1 MEKVI
6 KDEVET
12 VLFRDIKT
20 PTTVEGF
27 RENLRKYYCQYG
39 EDFKEIYVKEVHCV
53 NQEYVLIDELN
64 SLDDLYKFHHR
75 PNISPFV
82 VWKMKDVNKFM
93 YENGQFN
100 SCEGFW
106 DDESRF
112 TIYTNQRDFY
122 KDKNSSWVTIDNQIL
137 REFYIKTLGEFS
149 GY

>member
-1 MEKVI
+1 MEKN
-6 KDEVET
+6 EVET

-27 RENLRKYYCQYG
+27 RENLRKYYSQYG
-39 EDFKEIYVKEVHCV
+39 EDFTELYVKEIHCV

-93 YENGQFN
+93 YETGQFN
-100 SCEGFW
+100 SCDGFW
-106 DDESRF
+106 DDERRSDTLAGRRRN
-112 TIYTNQRDFY
+112 IGHIIP
-122 KDKNSSWVTIDNQIL
+122 KLGVVLHVVEL
-137 REFYIKTLGEFS
+137 RHCRNAVA
-149 GY
+149 

>member
-39 EDFKEIYVKEVHCV
+39 EDFKELYVKEVHCV

-64 SLDDLYKFHHR
+64 SLNDLYKFHPR

-93 YENGQFN
+93 YETGQFN
-100 SCEGFW
+100 SCDGFW

-112 TIYTNQRDFY
+112 TIYTNREDY
-122 KDKNSSWVTIDNQIL
+122 HKSKKSSWVTIDNQVM